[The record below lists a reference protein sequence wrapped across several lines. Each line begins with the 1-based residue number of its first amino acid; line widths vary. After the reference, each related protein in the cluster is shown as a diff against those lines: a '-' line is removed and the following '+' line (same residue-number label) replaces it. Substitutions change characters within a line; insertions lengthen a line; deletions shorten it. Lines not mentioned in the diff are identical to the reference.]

1 MPTLSKKDEDEEG
14 YEKYDRAAAA
24 AAARPGQTQ
33 WGIRQSNG
41 RAAWAST
48 TIDA

>member
-14 YEKYDRAAAA
+14 YEKYDRAAA